1 MKEKALK
8 DIDTRRISL
17 GKLAGQLSGFIGG
30 GEEVKNAIIKGLQSN
45 VNQLE
50 KLLKTS
56 CGDKGCN
63 CNIKKF
69 RDENLKNLQKQ
80 FNDIDEIAT
89 KIDSLKKQKDVAE
102 KRKAPVRAPPGGDP
116 EIEKQ
121 IDAKTLELEQQK
133 NLVEKQIKELEKALS
148 VPKSKIESEISNRQ
162 KSVAELDRQIE
173 AERKRQID
181 DFQKQGYDAEKAK
194 KYVSIPYHLSNSLET
209 EQAKLMSHEA
219 SLESLESLGMLITF
233 HQSVQTPQSG
243 ECENIL
249 DKLCTGLQT
258 FLGYNETSKGYDGTG
273 IVYSDLDRLCDGV
286 MAFLHGVLK
295 DVNDNPN
302 LQKYNTDLPNVL
314 QKIKEAL
321 YNRDNFDSSIRAVSE
336 GIKQWVSG
344 VDGKHRT
351 VTAPLGNLKITM
363 DGHIKA
369 HMDRMPI
376 TEQLRNWQGFAG
388 LYLGEVQKSE
398 KALKNIDDNLG
409 IRVSPYIEFIRE
421 IVENFRKSVNDESV
435 TNSVKALNAK
445 FMYHRKDVA
454 SHIETKIQTVKQSL
468 SEKLGQIGKDI
479 ETLKQAR
486 DTHIK
491 SIRNAMK
498 LAQQAAD
505 NLLGK
510 TGTEFDTAYKTLITN
525 KFTEIKEAIEKF
537 AKKDSGTTP
546 LQTNFKTV
554 QSEVGSL
561 EEKVRKD
568 LENLRKQINDV
579 TDRLANDD
587 VNSSLVSEQLS
598 QLEDAKK
605 KLLKVTGTKESSDG
619 DEGNLE
625 KLFEDHIKNKLS
637 ELVKNVD
644 EKIVAI
650 GKYFGGG
657 KTIEAC
663 LSNIKK
669 KVIEESET
677 ALNGGSNQIVSKYHK
692 CVDNYITNYEKTV
705 NLWVNEFVNTM
716 ELARTIY
723 IDVIGTGG
731 QWDWKNITQ
740 AIEAGKQRIIQ
751 IVKGFGVKANLSADD
766 VEATLR
772 SVKSFLDQGPSKID
786 QEGSVTEVAGI
797 IETKAT
803 SGKNTNNQ
811 HLISAIKAIFGSICA
826 KASAASKDI
835 QTLIEEPNIS
845 NLKQALTTAPT
856 LVAKLGMVDAKSVD
870 AAIDA
875 LKSEIDSQLMGK
887 FRNSVKNGLEGA
899 VNMFHADAK
908 EQLKDAAEK
917 AIETAAGKF
926 TTVSGDANKIN
937 VKAMMSEFETS
948 RKAIE
953 EAVDIIDAEIRRL
966 KKVPA
971 IVEQTGNNAGELM
984 DELKG
989 RIDGIKKAIDAIAKP
1004 INDAEDAF
1012 DSAVEALD
1020 GSLVLAQSAANGK
1033 LQDLQFDLQARVNKA
1048 LHDLEDAVQ
1057 KMYDDQKKAE
1067 LRALHSSVADQ
1078 FSNVRSLIDDDMD
1091 MGLKGLM
1098 GKLKEAFLVYR
1109 PYPSGT
1115 DLRPFTKK
1123 VNQFLTKFFDELL
1136 LQTDLTDDRE
1146 RMDPLT
1152 SALSSLLSTMF
1163 NKQHFHR
1170 EVSDK
1175 IDALK
1180 KALDNFTPTQFH
1192 EASPLLNVVKRGVTD
1207 LHEQLRKQYVSRY
1220 SGKEWNSLQEPEKT
1234 NCAQILVTILKTLT
1248 HDLRELHERCDK
1260 KKGDCRE
1267 NKISLISKPSVYN
1280 PLGAFFK
1287 DCGFIVSKLEE
1298 SYEGELRCHE
1308 QMRGGDIYSRNLL
1321 LRCKMS
1327 TKFYIFRNALQTKL
1341 ITSLSSTYLNVSQLT
1356 SGHCDKMLN
1365 QKDEA
1370 TGAFPNQADKVMKRS
1385 LQHLYGTIKKTC
1397 HLSHRLLVSIQGN
1410 GRGYDHAAYPYACCF
1425 ENNHGGFYY
1434 PGDPSSLLDM
1444 LKDMCM
1450 RLLRAVS
1457 FLYQQC
1463 KHTASDG
1470 NGWRECQYGYR
1481 VGTYHWDCDK
1491 SSDDSNTQPNRQ
1503 PKCQPNSEPN
1513 DQPTC
1518 LPKSP
1523 LQAHLMDGLPGFMP
1537 HKFTAVGCQAMC
1549 STCPKGSLIWPLRAL
1564 LQAVAMTSLMC
1575 FLRFV
1580 KMAVQFCVN

>member
-1 MKEKALK
+1 
-8 DIDTRRISL
+8 
-17 GKLAGQLSGFIGG
+17 
-30 GEEVKNAIIKGLQSN
+30 
-45 VNQLE
+45 
-50 KLLKTS
+50 
-56 CGDKGCN
+56 
-63 CNIKKF
+63 
-69 RDENLKNLQKQ
+69 
-80 FNDIDEIAT
+80 
-89 KIDSLKKQKDVAE
+89 
-102 KRKAPVRAPPGGDP
+102 
-116 EIEKQ
+116 
-121 IDAKTLELEQQK
+121 
-133 NLVEKQIKELEKALS
+133 
-148 VPKSKIESEISNRQ
+148 
-162 KSVAELDRQIE
+162 
-173 AERKRQID
+173 
-181 DFQKQGYDAEKAK
+181 
-194 KYVSIPYHLSNSLET
+194 
-209 EQAKLMSHEA
+209 
-219 SLESLESLGMLITF
+219 
-233 HQSVQTPQSG
+233 
-243 ECENIL
+243 
-249 DKLCTGLQT
+249 
-258 FLGYNETSKGYDGTG
+258 
-273 IVYSDLDRLCDGV
+273 
-286 MAFLHGVLK
+286 
-295 DVNDNPN
+295 
-302 LQKYNTDLPNVL
+302 
-314 QKIKEAL
+314 
-321 YNRDNFDSSIRAVSE
+321 
-336 GIKQWVSG
+336 
-344 VDGKHRT
+344 
-351 VTAPLGNLKITM
+351 M

-525 KFTEIKEAIEKF
+525 KFTEIKDAVEKF
-537 AKKDSGTTP
+537 AKEGSDSTDLLKQFGIVNQQVNSEMSTALLADLTKLKEAIDDVDKHVENDKADGIGLVSGELQD
-546 LQTNFKTV
+546 LQTAMATLGSKILERITETSAELWVHYENVLEDKIKDLATMFKPLREAIYGEGGT
-554 QSEVGSL
+554 SKNPADKSLGKYIIDLTAAIGGNGDDDDDADEDGKLDKAIKKFHSAAEAEIRNAAKTAIEKAL
-561 EEKVRKD
+561 EEFKMD
-568 LENLRKQINDV
+568 
-579 TDRLANDD
+579 
-587 VNSSLVSEQLS
+587 
-598 QLEDAKK
+598 
-605 KLLKVTGTKESSDG
+605 
-619 DEGNLE
+619 
-625 KLFEDHIKNKLS
+625 
-637 ELVKNVD
+637 
-644 EKIVAI
+644 
-650 GKYFGGG
+650 
-657 KTIEAC
+657 
-663 LSNIKK
+663 
-669 KVIEESET
+669 
-677 ALNGGSNQIVSKYHK
+677 
-692 CVDNYITNYEKTV
+692 
-705 NLWVNEFVNTM
+705 
-716 ELARTIY
+716 
-723 IDVIGTGG
+723 
-731 QWDWKNITQ
+731 
-740 AIEAGKQRIIQ
+740 
-751 IVKGFGVKANLSADD
+751 ADD
-766 VEATLR
+766 
-772 SVKSFLDQGPSKID
+772 
-786 QEGSVTEVAGI
+786 
-797 IETKAT
+797 
-803 SGKNTNNQ
+803 
-811 HLISAIKAIFGSICA
+811 
-826 KASAASKDI
+826 
-835 QTLIEEPNIS
+835 
-845 NLKQALTTAPT
+845 
-856 LVAKLGMVDAKSVD
+856 
-870 AAIDA
+870 
-875 LKSEIDSQLMGK
+875 
-887 FRNSVKNGLEGA
+887 
-899 VNMFHADAK
+899 
-908 EQLKDAAEK
+908 
-917 AIETAAGKF
+917 
-926 TTVSGDANKIN
+926 NKIN
-937 VKAMMSEFETS
+937 VPAMMTLFNSAKTKITNALLLMAGELE
-948 RKAIE
+948 K
-953 EAVDIIDAEIRRL
+953 L
-966 KKVPA
+966 KKLPTT
-971 IVEQTGNNAGELM
+971 IEQTGKNAGELM
-984 DELKG
+984 DELKE
-989 RIDGIKKAIDAIAKP
+989 RIDGVKKAIDAIAKP

-1308 QMRGGDIYSRNLL
+1308 QMRGGHLFEKLVASLQDVNKILHLPKCVTDKTDNFTVIDLLKCLTTHVGEYYQSCHLGLPKSKKYPCSIRDI
-1321 LRCKMS
+1321 CVW
-1327 TKFYIFRNALQTKL
+1327 
-1341 ITSLSSTYLNVSQLT
+1341 LSGLPHTAVYNTIQ
-1356 SGHCDKMLN
+1356 GHCDKMLN

-1549 STCPKGSLIWPLRAL
+1549 STCPKGSLVGQCITPMGFADLATAGSITGRGDDLVDVLSTLCKNGGSVLCELVHAL
-1564 LQAVAMTSLMC
+1564 QCISPSPPKGLAEMFSYYCNVMQKSYGAVYGHYTQSKDAIDEAVNNSFPFNNFKTLHQSYRNSQLTEKFRDLYCYNGSHNKHLDEGHCDLQSLSPNPTSTKLNECSTANSTCAPYLKALCHDAHHTYPAKHANMYLSWLCRLAWTFWDLLDQLLKAFNNISCQTYGCLCKCGFGKHGVTEEETSQPPKVPTPAKISCSCTSIVECKGPMSVFYQYGFTFGMPKELMGSGSKKTC
-1575 FLRFV
+1575 DNFV
-1580 KMAVQFCVN
+1580 KQLNRVLTNGYFKELFDEIDDFIWAIRTPFSYLLLALWSLSLLYLLHIAVVRLDVLRIRSHLRSPSSHRIAAQSLLAAARVKALANVKYFSP